1 MNENDEIVANLERA
15 ASSLQAARILLAAE
29 LFNDAASRAYYA
41 VFHAASALLLAEGLN
56 FSSHTG
62 VLRAISLKFV
72 KPGKLEKRY
81 GRSLNWL
88 AELRQVADYG
98 EIQSVSASD
107 VENAI
112 AEASQFLTQ
121 VHQLLQSQES

>member
-1 MNENDEIVANLERA
+1 MDV
-15 ASSLQAARILLAAE
+15 
-29 LFNDAASRAYYA
+29 
-41 VFHAASALLLAEGLN
+41 
-56 FSSHTG
+56 
-62 VLRAISLKFV
+62 
-72 KPGKLEKRY
+72 
-81 GRSLNWL
+81 SLNWL